1 MTDQS
6 DVRDNAAKSR
16 FEVEV
21 EGHTAIADYRLKDG
35 VITFTHT
42 EVPEVLGGRGIGTAL
57 IKARLSSARA
67 RGLKVVPVCPF
78 FKAYI
83 DKHPEEQ
90 DLL

>member
-6 DVRDNAAKSR
+6 DVKDNPDKSR
-16 FEVEV
+16 FEIEID
-21 EGHTAIADYRLKDG
+21 GQWAFADYRLTPG

-42 EVPEVLGGRGIGTAL
+42 EVPEALGGKGIGTAL
-57 IKARLSSARA
+57 IKAGLGAARA
-67 RGLKVVPVCPF
+67 RGLKVKPVCPF

-83 DKHPEEQ
+83 ERHPEEQ